1 MRYNFSISGDRP
13 TMLPNPSLDLIFSRS
28 VRFSVFSFRWPDTN
42 HNPVPPSG
50 FGPRTGYDVFTSAL
64 LFLLTGC
71 RQSGVNTLRL
81 RQNVP
86 RGTPCQFSCGLMTAG
101 SGRPWPPF
109 QPFQGGD
116 GHSQASKSV
125 RRAPEST

>member
-71 RQSGVNTLRL
+71 RQKQCVNTLRL

-86 RGTPCQFSCGLMTAG
+86 RGTPCQFSWADDGWI
-101 SGRPWPPF
+101 WPPMAALPAF
-109 QPFQGGD
+109 P
-116 GHSQASKSV
+116 
-125 RRAPEST
+125 RRRRSFAGIEKRP